1 MEYLENLLQYVTTM
15 VCIAHKGEP
24 IIGVI
29 HKPFEKKT
37 YWAWV
42 NNVMSE
48 EILLSYKMVPFNPAK
63 TYQIFLNN
71 LFAY

>member
-1 MEYLENLLQYVTTM
+1 MTEFKSENLLDYVTTM
-15 VCIAHKGEP
+15 VCVAVKGEP

-42 NNVMSE
+42 GHGMAE
-48 EILLSYKMVPFNPAK
+48 ELLEVNKSVIRESI
-63 TYQIFLNN
+63 T
-71 LFAY
+71 